1 VREVAQRRIPL
12 THYSLLAFLAQHAD
26 YWPRVDPSLLKD
38 DAVKTLVASAQEGHT
53 FDAPWLLTHC
63 AVEIRDAVAKALASE
78 EFAGAIAPEPAFES
92 IVTAI
97 RLPSDLPSLM
107 NERTAAI
114 ERGDFELTQKLNAR
128 INAVRRSS
136 R

>member
-1 VREVAQRRIPL
+1 
-12 THYSLLAFLAQHAD
+12 
-26 YWPRVDPSLLKD
+26 VDASLLKD
-38 DAVKTLVASAQEGHT
+38 DAVKTLVASAQEGRT
-53 FDAPWLLTHC
+53 FDAPWLLNAC
-63 AVEIRDAVAKALASE
+63 PAEIRDAVAKALSSE
-78 EFAGAIAPEPAFES
+78 EFAGEADHPERAFEA

-107 NERTAAI
+107 NERSQAI